1 MRAIKGGND
10 YNLETIEEETCS
22 ITSLSHTPQ
31 PPEELNEITEY
42 VTFCAYFVYVY
53 TVPLAIK
60 RDK

>member
-10 YNLETIEEETCS
+10 YNLQTIQEETCS

-31 PPEELNEITEY
+31 PLEELNEITEY

-53 TVPLAIK
+53 TICYQEGQVV
-60 RDK
+60 